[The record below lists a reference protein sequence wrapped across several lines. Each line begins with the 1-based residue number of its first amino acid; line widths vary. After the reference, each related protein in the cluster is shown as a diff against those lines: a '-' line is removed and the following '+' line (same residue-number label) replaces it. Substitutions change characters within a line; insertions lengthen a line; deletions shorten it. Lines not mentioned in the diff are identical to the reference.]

1 MHQHHPPEQE
11 SGTKPGKPTGP
22 DRSEGGATQTV
33 TMVVPGMCSDHCS
46 LLISTSLKRLP
57 GVGEIRME
65 MATQS
70 LTVET
75 DPAVV
80 APGALREAVEKAGYE
95 VASVNVEG
103 AAAESQPL
111 RLRLTVPGMGS
122 DHCAG
127 LVSQSVRR
135 LPGIRELKTDIANTL
150 LMVELE
156 PSPGA
161 DAQAVKAAVEKAGYD
176 VAAMNIEGGAEE
188 EGKRLR
194 LTIPGMGS
202 DHCAG
207 LVTQSVRRLAG
218 IRDLQTDISSH
229 WLTVELEPGAATD
242 GQAVKEAVEKAGYD
256 VAQVEDLTEAEE
268 SDEPGAPEEAY
279 LQQAWRRLWIAAVP
293 TILIMVLMMAHM
305 FWQPIPG
312 YLAIVVVLAFPVVFL
327 AGGWATHR
335 SAGRS
340 LINRTA
346 NMDVLISMGSLPP
359 YFIGLV
365 GFVYPMTSFVE
376 MAATIMTFHLLGRF
390 LETRAK
396 GRASQAI
403 RKLVTLG
410 AKTATVLRDG
420 QEKEI
425 PVRQLQAGDLMVVR
439 PGAKIPTDGE
449 IVEGGSHID
458 EAIATGES
466 VPVEKGPG
474 DQVLGATINKE
485 GMLQVR
491 ATRVGKD
498 TFLAQVIR
506 LVQEAQGSK
515 VPIQE
520 FADRVTNYF
529 VPAVIAIAL
538 ASFAVWLLFADALRP
553 ILYWGAGFLP
563 WINPELSPLLLAILA
578 AIAVLVIA
586 CPCALGLATPTAI
599 MVGSGL
605 GADRGV
611 LIRSGQAIQLLKDI
625 KVIVLDKTGTI
636 TKGEPALVDVLPA
649 PGFDETTLLRAT
661 AGVEAGSE
669 HPLGQAIVQGAR
681 DRGLEVP
688 KVEEFKAITAAGV
701 QGRIDGRLVLVGSRR
716 LLTEASID
724 PAILEESLTSLESE
738 GKTAMLVAIE
748 GQAAGVIAVSDTLK
762 EDSQAAVTA
771 LKALGI
777 QPVMITGDNER
788 TARSIAAQVGI
799 DEVLAGVLP
808 EGKVEAVR
816 RLQEQHGQT
825 VAMVGDGI
833 NDAPALEQ
841 ANVGIAI
848 GAGAD
853 VAIEAADVTLVR
865 GELSKVV
872 EAVNLSRATFRK
884 IVQNLFW
891 AWFYNLAAVPIAAL
905 GLLHPMIGV
914 IAMTI
919 SSLSVI
925 GNSLLL
931 KRARLLDDLHPPA
944 AFTPAR

>member
-1 MHQHHPPEQE
+1 MHQHSPPGQ
-11 SGTKPGKPTGP
+11 GPGSNPENASSA
-22 DRSEGGATQTV
+22 DRPGSKTIRTV
-33 TMVVPGMCSDHCS
+33 NLTVPGMCSDHCS

-65 MATQS
+65 MATQT

-75 DPAVV
+75 DPAAVS
-80 APGALREAVEKAGYE
+80 PEELREAVEKAGYE
-95 VASVNVEG
+95 VAGISIEG
-103 AAAESQPL
+103 AAGAPRGL
-111 RLRLTVPGMGS
+111 RLRLKVPGMGS

-150 LMVELE
+150 LTVELE
-156 PSPGA
+156 PGTGT
-161 DAQAVKAAVEKAGYD
+161 DGLAVKEAVERAGYD
-176 VAAMNIEGGAEE
+176 VAGMEVEGAPPEAR
-188 EGKRLR
+188 GKRLR
-194 LTIPGMGS
+194 LTVPGMGS

-207 LVTQSVRRLAG
+207 LVSTSVRRLPG
-218 IRDLQTDISSH
+218 IRELKTDISTN

-242 GQAVKEAVEKAGYD
+242 SPAVKEAVEKAGYE
-256 VAQVEDLTEAEE
+256 VTLVEDLTVRAETGKPE
-268 SDEPGAPEEAY
+268 EIEEAY
-279 LQQAWRRLWIAAVP
+279 LLQAWRRVWIAAIP
-293 TILIMVLMMAHM
+293 TTLIMVLMMVHM
-305 FWQPIPG
+305 FWRPIPG
-312 YLAIVVVLAFPVVFL
+312 YLAIVVALAFPVVFL
-327 AGGWATHR
+327 AGGRATHR
-335 SAGRS
+335 SAYRS

-365 GFVYPMTSFVE
+365 GFIYPMTSFVE
-376 MAATIMTFHLLGRF
+376 MAATIMTFHQLGRY
-390 LETRAK
+390 LETRAR

-410 AKTATVLRDG
+410 AKTATVLRAG
-420 QEKEI
+420 QETEI
-425 PVRQLQAGDLMVVR
+425 PVQELQAGDLMVVR

-449 IVEGGSHID
+449 IVEGVSHID

-474 DQVLGATINKE
+474 AQVLGATINKE
-485 GMLQVR
+485 GLLQIR

-520 FADRVTNYF
+520 FADRVTSYF
-529 VPAVIAIAL
+529 VPAVILIAL
-538 ASFAVWLLFADALRP
+538 TSFTIWLLFAETLRP
-553 ILYWGAGFLP
+553 ILYWGANFLP
-563 WINPELSPLLLAILA
+563 WVNPELPPLLIAILA
-578 AIAVLVIA
+578 SIAVLVIA

-599 MVGSGL
+599 MVGSGM

-611 LIRSGQAIQLLKDI
+611 LIRSGEAIQMLKDI

-636 TKGEPALVDVLPA
+636 TRGEPSLADVLPA
-649 PGFDETTLLRAT
+649 AGFDEATLLRAA

-669 HPLGQAIVQGAR
+669 HPLGQAIVKGAR

-701 QGRIDGRLVLVGSRR
+701 QGLIDGRLVRVGSRR
-716 LLTEASID
+716 LLTEAAID
-724 PAILEESLTSLESE
+724 PTVLEESLVRLESE
-738 GKTAMLVAIE
+738 GKTAMLVAIAGE
-748 GQAAGVIAVSDTLK
+748 AAGVIAVSDTLK
-762 EDSQAAVTA
+762 EDSKAAIAA
-771 LKALGI
+771 LKAMGVR
-777 QPVMITGDNER
+777 PVMITGDNER
-788 TARSIAAQVGI
+788 TARSVAAQVGI

-808 EGKVEAVR
+808 EGKVDAVR
-816 RLQEQHGQT
+816 RLQEKHGQT
-825 VAMVGDGI
+825 IAMVGDGI
-833 NDAPALEQ
+833 NDAPALKQ

-872 EAVNLSRATFRK
+872 EAINLSRATFGK

-891 AWFYNLAAVPIAAL
+891 AWFYNLAAVPIAAM

-914 IAMTI
+914 IAMTA

-931 KRARLLDDLHPPA
+931 KRARL
-944 AFTPAR
+944 RR